1 MPYTDDDMLM
11 LSGIQHYKFCPRQWA
26 LIHLEQQWNDNML
39 TAEGH
44 ILHTRVDDPTYRVKN
59 GDTITLRGMHIASSS
74 LGLYGVA
81 DAVELIPSDGQD
93 SFFTHPRYPGKWQL
107 FPVEYKHGR
116 QKPDERDEV
125 QLAAEAMC
133 MEEMFHVNIPKGAFF
148 YFETRTREYV
158 DIDEDLRQETMR
170 CAEAM
175 HELFRKAVTPPG
187 RNDKSCTRCSLA
199 DVCCPKLKEK
209 SDVENY
215 LGINLY
221 EKNA

>member
-59 GDTITLRGMHIASSS
+59 GDTITLRGLHIASSA
-74 LGLYGVA
+74 LGLYGIA
-81 DAVELIPSDGQD
+81 DAVELIPSDGQAY
-93 SFFTHPRYPGKWQL
+93 FFTHPRYPGKWQL

-175 HELFRKAVTPPG
+175 HELFRKGLTPPG
-187 RNDKSCTRCSLA
+187 RDDKSCTKCSLA
-199 DVCCPKLKEK
+199 EAIEK
-209 SDVENY
+209 S
-215 LGINLY
+215 L
-221 EKNA
+221 